1 MNANRAISKAELRIN
16 KAIAVRA
23 RHATRGDGANM
34 AFQARKASMDSERAS
49 AMPDA
54 ASFAYQSFLDF
65 PLTEPAGDGVPLSR
79 PPSSRPRSRSDISVI
94 SVTSASSTLVE
105 GDEDDVRSL
114 RRLLTRKV
122 SSLMEGAD
130 EEVDKAVVWLRIV
143 KEVLIE
149 LGKRT

>member
-1 MNANRAISKAELRIN
+1 
-16 KAIAVRA
+16 
-23 RHATRGDGANM
+23 
-34 AFQARKASMDSERAS
+34 MDLDSVPPV
-49 AMPDA
+49 PDA
-54 ASFAYQSFLDF
+54 ARFAYQSFLDF
-65 PLTEPAGDGVPLSR
+65 PSTEPTGEGVPLSR
-79 PPSSRPRSRSDISVI
+79 PPSSRPRSRSDISVM

-122 SSLMEGAD
+122 SSLMDGAD